1 MAGRLKHA
9 QRGHR
14 SHSEGVRAAARFLN
28 HYAIVDRDKNPMG
41 AANTG
46 IIRKNMKFT
55 RRLNSK

>member
-14 SHSEGVRAAARFLN
+14 SHAEGVRAAARFLN
-28 HYAIVDRDKNPMG
+28 HYAIVDHDENPMG

-46 IIRKNMKFT
+46 IIGRIKKFM
-55 RRLNSK
+55 RRRNSK